1 MDDRGSTVVVGVDGS
16 AASTVALRVAFTE
29 ARLRGGEVEMVT
41 AWAWSDDLE
50 ADRTAYRSGRAWAV
64 AAQVAALAG
73 VESGSRDRSRV
84 ASVIV
89 DDDPAEA
96 LTRAGRGAACIVIGH
111 AHDRHD
117 GQRSVGSR
125 CRELAACPVMEV
137 PETLRVP
144 GQRRASVTPG
154 ASFAGGPR

>member
-1 MDDRGSTVVVGVDGS
+1 LAVLSNILALWDS
-16 AASTVALRVAFTE
+16 AFDNLS
-29 ARLRGGEVEMVT
+29 
-41 AWAWSDDLE
+41 
-50 ADRTAYRSGRAWAV
+50 
-64 AAQVAALAG
+64 
-73 VESGSRDRSRV
+73 
-84 ASVIV
+84 V